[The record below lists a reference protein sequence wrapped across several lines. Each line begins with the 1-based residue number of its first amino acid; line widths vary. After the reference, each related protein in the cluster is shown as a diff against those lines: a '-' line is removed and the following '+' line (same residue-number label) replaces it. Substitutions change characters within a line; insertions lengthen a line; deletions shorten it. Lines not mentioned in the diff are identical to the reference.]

1 MTETVRRTLFAALAA
16 PAFLFVIWLGGWP
29 FATMMVLLML
39 LIQREMISMMSM
51 QGFRPNPF
59 LTYAFGLVI
68 VSFAMWPYAIPA
80 LLVMLLAFIS
90 VETLNKEH
98 RNLYRMMSTLY
109 CSMYAPVAVLT
120 MIAMRHGASEY
131 SGFFLFM
138 LMCVMIWGNDTFA
151 YYGGRLF
158 GRHLM
163 APHLSPKKTWEGF
176 ASGFIG
182 SAFAFVLAFT
192 VFTVIATP
200 PLPWQHAWPLILLAS
215 IFGPI
220 GDLAES
226 KVKRAAGAKDSANIL
241 PGHGGFWDRFDS
253 MLLVAPAIYLYIL
266 LLPLF

>member
-1 MTETVRRTLFAALAA
+1 
-16 PAFLFVIWLGGWP
+16 
-29 FATMMVLLML
+29 
-39 LIQREMISMMSM
+39 
-51 QGFRPNPF
+51 
-59 LTYAFGLVI
+59 
-68 VSFAMWPYAIPA
+68 
-80 LLVMLLAFIS
+80 
-90 VETLNKEH
+90 
-98 RNLYRMMSTLY
+98 
-109 CSMYAPVAVLT
+109 MYAPVAFLT
-120 MIAMRHGASEY
+120 MIAMRHGASDY
-131 SGFFLFM
+131 SGFFLFL
-138 LMCVMIWGNDTFA
+138 LMCLMIWGNDTFA
-151 YYGGRLF
+151 YYGGRTF

-182 SAFAFVLAFT
+182 SAIAFVLAFT

-200 PLPWQHAWPLILLAS
+200 PFPWQHAWPLILLAS

-253 MLLVAPAIYLYIL
+253 MLLVAPAVYLYIL